1 MGDEEEEARTFL
13 ERFAEE
19 FPATLGEDSPLPV
32 SPPSRRVSLEE
43 LHGEALEVG
52 LKLLAARYCSFHR
65 EKETGKKKPSNTS
78 RKPG

>member
-65 EKETGKKKPSNTS
+65 EKDTEIKPSKTS
-78 RKPG
+78 SKPG